1 MDRKRKR
8 YIIEGNFQVRLI
20 LRFVIIVVVVTLLS
34 TGAILGLFYFR
45 YQFGGVNLNSMIIE
59 VTPDGTSTVSS
70 VFQVVFVPL
79 LAANLLVL
87 IISVPFSLLYS
98 HKIAGPI
105 YRFEQSFDLLLSG
118 DNNFMIVLRKRDEF
132 KYLADKMNA
141 LIDYMRRNVEEVR
154 ISHKMIKKRIAEI
167 LRLAQDDTVNI
178 DSIKREVMEL
188 DRFFKERKEP
198 FSY

>member
-8 YIIEGNFQVRLI
+8 FIIEGNFQARLI
-20 LRFVIIVVVVTLLS
+20 LRFVVIVVGVTLLS
-34 TGAILGLFYFR
+34 TGAILGLFYFK
-45 YQFGGVNLNSMIIE
+45 YEFGGIDLGSMVIRA
-59 VTPDGTSTVSS
+59 TAGDTSDVSNI
-70 VFQVVFVPL
+70 FQVVFVPL

-118 DNNFMIVLRKRDEF
+118 ENDFMIVLRKRDEF
-132 KYLADKMNA
+132 KYLADKINA
-141 LIDYMRRNVEEVR
+141 LIDYMRRNIEEVR
-154 ISHKMIKKRIAEI
+154 ISHKLIKKRISEI
-167 LRLAQDDTVNI
+167 LRLAQDDVVNI
-178 DSIKREVMEL
+178 EAIKGEVLEL

>member
-8 YIIEGNFQVRLI
+8 FIIEGNFQVRLI
-20 LRFVIIVVVVTLLS
+20 LRFVIIVVGVTLLS
-34 TGAILGLFYFR
+34 TGAILGFFYFR
-45 YQFGGVNLNSMIIE
+45 YQFGG
-59 VTPDGTSTVSS
+59 TSDVSG

-79 LAANLLVL
+79 LASNLLVL

-118 DNNFMIVLRKRDEF
+118 ENDFMIVLRKRDEF
-132 KYLADKMNA
+132 KYLSDKMNA
-141 LIDYMRRNVEEVR
+141 LIDYMRRNIEEVR
-154 ISHKMIKKRIAEI
+154 ISHKLIKKRIAEI
-167 LRLAQDDTVNI
+167 LRLAQDEVVNI
-178 DSIKREVMEL
+178 EAIQGEVLEL

-198 FSY
+198 FTY

>member
-20 LRFVIIVVVVTLLS
+20 LRFVIIVVGVTLLS

-45 YQFGGVNLNSMIIE
+45 YQFGGANLSSMIIE

-70 VFQVVFVPL
+70 VFQVVFAPL
-79 LAANLLVL
+79 LTANLLVL

-118 DNNFMIVLRKRDEF
+118 ENDFMIVLRKRDEF

-141 LIDYMRRNVEEVR
+141 LIDYMRRNIKEVR
-154 ISHKMIKKRIAEI
+154 ISHKLIKKRIAEI
-167 LRLAQDDTVNI
+167 LRLAQDDAVNI

>member
-1 MDRKRKR
+1 MKRKRKR
-8 YIIEGNFQVRLI
+8 YIIEGNFQTRLI
-20 LRFVIIVVVVTLLS
+20 LRFVLIVVGVTLLS
-34 TGAILGLFYFR
+34 TGAILGLFYFK
-45 YQFGGVNLNSMIIE
+45 YQFGGVDLSSMIIR
-59 VTPDGTSTVSS
+59 VTPEGISNVSS
-70 VFQVVFVPL
+70 IFQVVFVPL

-118 DNNFMIVLRKRDEF
+118 EHDFMIVLRKRDEF

-141 LIDYMRRNVEEVR
+141 LIYYMRRNIVEVR
-154 ISHKMIKKRIAEI
+154 ISHKLIKKRIEEI
-167 LRLAQDDTVNI
+167 LRLAQEDVVDI
-178 DSIKREVMEL
+178 DSIKKGVLEL
-188 DRFFKERKEP
+188 DRFFKERKAP

>member
-1 MDRKRKR
+1 MKHKRKR
-8 YIIEGNFQVRLI
+8 YIVEGNFQARLI
-20 LRFVIIVVVVTLLS
+20 FRFVLIVVGVTLLS
-34 TGAILGLFYFR
+34 TGSILGLFYFK
-45 YQFGGVNLNSMIIE
+45 YQYGGAGLSSMIIRILPEGTSE
-59 VTPDGTSTVSS
+59 VTSL
-70 VFQVVFVPL
+70 FQVVFFPL

-118 DNNFMIVLRKRDEF
+118 EHDFMIVLRKRDEF

-141 LIDYMRRNVEEVR
+141 LIDYMRRNIKEVR
-154 ISHKMIKKRIAEI
+154 LSHRLIKKRIEEVI
-167 LRLAQDDTVNI
+167 RLAREDIVDI
-178 DSIKREVMEL
+178 ESIKRELIEL